1 MRRTNLYKATGLPIF
16 FNDDMT
22 IDINGLV
29 YTDLKT
35 FYLEDLRSQLLNPNL
50 KGDLRIYSLLE
61 SIDNNDIYKRKNI
74 SISLITVYPVIVGIE
89 YAKTHGFKF
98 SENPVLLDVAYG
110 RGRIILQKVVSRFEN
125 EVIVSPLSKGKK
137 IIVPPGYSFKIVN
150 TGKSPLLIVE
160 IGGLN
165 RDRSLSHLDEM
176 QGMGYY
182 IIRKNCKH
190 EIVRN
195 PHYRLA
201 GNYGNVDWDLVLKK
215 FNISIK
221 TPIVKQTIRK
231 YEKFSWLFTSEFDW
245 SSFSFK

>member
-74 SISLITVYPVIVGIE
+74 SVSLITVYPVIVGIE
-89 YAKTHGFKF
+89 YAKTHGFMF
-98 SENPVLLDVAYG
+98 NANPILLDIAYG
-110 RGRIILQKVVSRFEN
+110 RGRVILQKVKSRFEN
-125 EVIVSPLSKGKK
+125 EIIVSPLSKGKK
-137 IIVPPGYSFKIVN
+137 IIIPPGYSFKVVN
-150 TGKSPLLIVE
+150 TGKSPLLVVE
-160 IGGLN
+160 IGSAN
-165 RDRSLSHLDEM
+165 RTRSLSHLDEM

-195 PHYRLA
+195 PNYRII
-201 GNYGNVDWDLVLKK
+201 GNYSAVDWDSILKK
-215 FNISIK
+215 FNISTK

-231 YEKFSWLFTSEFDW
+231 YEKFSWLFNSEFDW
-245 SSFSFK
+245 STFSFK